1 MPLLNEFLD
10 ADSLAKELNITR
22 RTLNRW
28 ISGGYGPPSVKLGS
42 RRVFKLASVKAW
54 LDQAGAQVLKNRHRG
69 VLTLTNRFRA
79 AMAFSNLKIDDD
91 TKRKSRAS

>member
-1 MPLLNEFLD
+1 MPLPDEFLH

-28 ISGGYGPPSVKLGS
+28 SGVRYPPSVKLGS

-54 LDQAGAQVLKNRHRG
+54 LYK
-69 VLTLTNRFRA
+69 
-79 AMAFSNLKIDDD
+79 
-91 TKRKSRAS
+91 